1 MLQIAEADILQS
13 LERDNPWWGGK
24 IAELKSKFPHRRAY
38 YSGFREL
45 VLNWKIRRSTIL
57 MGPRRVGKTVM
68 LQQLILDAIAE
79 GLSPQS
85 ILFASIDTPL
95 YSGMPLQRLLD
106 LFHKQTACDPLKRRL
121 IIFDEIQY
129 LKDWEVHLKVLTDQ
143 YPETRFVASGSAAAA
158 LRLKSQ
164 ESGAGRFTDYFL
176 PPLTF
181 SEFLD
186 FSDLETKLIR
196 IRDVGRTQRY
206 ETPYID
212 ALNEAFVDYLNFG
225 GYPEAVL
232 NRDVRSNVQRFLG
245 RDIVDKVLLRDLPSL
260 YGIQDIQELN
270 RLFST
275 IAYHS
280 GNEISLEGLGK
291 SSGVAKNTIS
301 RYLEYLEAAFLIV
314 RVTRVD
320 DAGQTFQRM
329 RNFKVYLTNPSMR
342 AALFAPIGPDDQAM
356 GPLAETAI
364 FSQWFHSDELRQL
377 HYARWKSGRKDLEV
391 DLVKI
396 DPASLRPSWAY
407 EIKWS
412 DRFVDQPGELR
423 GLIELAKSKP
433 DFPVHVGA
441 TTRTKHGTS
450 EVDGVIIRHFPCA
463 LHCYQIGKNLTEG
476 RPP

>member
-1 MLQIAEADILQS
+1 MLEIAEADILQS
-13 LERDNPWWGGK
+13 LMRDNPWWSGND
-24 IAELKSKFPHRRAY
+24 ADLKTRFPHRRAY
-38 YSGFREL
+38 FSGFRAL
-45 VLNWKIRRSTIL
+45 ALNWNVRRSVIL

-68 LQQLILDAIAE
+68 LQQLIMDAITE
-79 GLSPQS
+79 GLAPTS

-106 LFHKQTACDPLKRRL
+106 LFQKQTASGSGERRL

-143 YPETRFVASGSAAAA
+143 FPNTRFIASGSAAAA

-186 FSDLETKLIR
+186 FSQLEATLIQPKD
-196 IRDVGRTQRY
+196 IGWTQRY
-206 ETPYID
+206 ETTDID
-212 ALNEAFVDYLNFG
+212 ALNRAFIDYLNFG

-232 NRDVRSNVQRFLG
+232 NPDVRSNVQRFLG

-329 RNFKVYLTNPSMR
+329 RNFKAYLTNPSMR
-342 AALFAPIGPDDQAM
+342 AALFAPIGPDDAAM
-356 GPLAETAI
+356 GQLAETAI

-377 HYARWKSGRKDLEV
+377 HYARWKAGRSDLEV
-391 DLVKI
+391 DLVRV
-396 DPASLRPSWAY
+396 DPATLRPSWAY

-423 GLIELAKSKP
+423 GLIELAKRKP
-433 DFPVHVGA
+433 EFPVRVGA
-441 TTRTKHGTS
+441 TTRTRSGEST
-450 EVDGVIIRHFPCA
+450 VDGISIRHFPCA

-476 RPP
+476 RPA